1 VLPFKGRGWGDHL
14 FQTVLTDIRKLPAG
28 SDCCKAYMG
37 QATNKELCL
46 YRFIH
51 FVTLKEMNSCSSL
64 SCSNMSVEG
73 SENPKKVRKKTGIL
87 PQQLEDGFW
96 FNQKQESKRILP
108 PDGRSYHLSPVFPV
122 FNQGLP
128 AFLSSQ
134 TFTNYSCFS
143 QPHSQFR
150 SVSIS
155 RAFQHTDANTSLRIC
170 HIIITR
176 SYQGIKVSK
185 YSFPV

>member
-1 VLPFKGRGWGDHL
+1 MLPFKGRGWGDHL

-64 SCSNMSVEG
+64 SCSNGSVEG
-73 SENPKKVRKKTGIL
+73 SEKPKKFRKKTGIL

-108 PDGRSYHLSPVFPV
+108 PDGRSYHLSPVFPDFQPRAPCV
-122 FNQGLP
+122 PFITNLHQLQLLLSAPFTIQKCQYQPCISTYRRKHITEDLP
-128 AFLSSQ
+128 HNYHKELSRYKS
-134 TFTNYSCFS
+134 
-143 QPHSQFR
+143 
-150 SVSIS
+150 
-155 RAFQHTDANTSLRIC
+155 
-170 HIIITR
+170 
-176 SYQGIKVSK
+176 
-185 YSFPV
+185 